1 MATVGAKKTI
11 RDLIFKDKRHKDFQ
25 ESEKINFANKG
36 IVKLIL
42 LYTVSSILSVAQRDW
57 QYKRNIE
64 KLILENKTQKIH
76 LIEQLREKSL
86 VENLIIVTLSIIV
99 SLIILYYYNKK
110 MNEVN
115 KGSQKWL
122 SFFVK

>member
-1 MATVGAKKTI
+1 MATVGTKKSI
-11 RDLIFKDKRHKDFQ
+11 RNLIFGNKRHKDFQ

-42 LYTVSSILSVAQRDW
+42 LYTISSIFSVAQRDW

-64 KLILENKTQKIH
+64 KLIFENKTQKIH

-86 VENLIIVTLSIIV
+86 VENLMIVTLSIIV

-115 KGSQKWL
+115 KG
-122 SFFVK
+122 

>member
-42 LYTVSSILSVAQRDW
+42 LYTVSSIFSVAQRDW

-76 LIEQLREKSL
+76 LIEQLREK
-86 VENLIIVTLSIIV
+86 IIGGKSYNSHVKYNSVFDNIV
-99 SLIILYYYNKK
+99 LLQQK
-110 MNEVN
+110 NE
-115 KGSQKWL
+115 
-122 SFFVK
+122 

>member
-1 MATVGAKKTI
+1 MKTVGTKKTI
-11 RDLIFKDKRHKDFQ
+11 RDLIFRNKRHKDFQ
-25 ESEKINFANKG
+25 ESEKINLANKG

-42 LYTVSSILSVAQRDW
+42 LYTVSSIFSVAQRDW

-86 VENLIIVTLSIIV
+86 VENLIIVMVSIVI
-99 SLIILYYYNKK
+99 SSIILYYYNKK
-110 MNEVN
+110 MSNTN
-115 KGSQKWL
+115 KK
-122 SFFVK
+122 K

>member
-1 MATVGAKKTI
+1 MATAGTKKTI
-11 RDLIFKDKRHKDFQ
+11 RDLIFKNKRHKDFQ

-42 LYTVSSILSVAQRDW
+42 LYTVSSIFSVAQRDW

-115 KGSQKWL
+115 KG
-122 SFFVK
+122 

>member
-1 MATVGAKKTI
+1 MVGMKKTI
-11 RDLIFKDKRHKDFQ
+11 RDLIFKDKKHKDFQ
-25 ESEKINFANKG
+25 ESQKINFANKG
-36 IVKLIL
+36 IVKLIV

-86 VENLIIVTLSIIV
+86 VENLMIVTLSIIV

-115 KGSQKWL
+115 KG
-122 SFFVK
+122 

>member
-1 MATVGAKKTI
+1 MAMVGMKKTI
-11 RDLIFKDKRHKDFQ
+11 RDLIFKDKKHKDFQ
-25 ESEKINFANKG
+25 ESQKINFANKG
-36 IVKLIL
+36 IVKLIV

-86 VENLIIVTLSIIV
+86 VENLMIVTLSIIV

-115 KGSQKWL
+115 KG
-122 SFFVK
+122 

>member
-42 LYTVSSILSVAQRDW
+42 LYTVSSIFSVAQRDW

-86 VENLIIVTLSIIV
+86 VENLIIVMLSIVI

-110 MNEVN
+110 MSDTN
-115 KGSQKWL
+115 KGK
-122 SFFVK
+122 

>member
-1 MATVGAKKTI
+1 MAMVGMKKTI
-11 RDLIFKDKRHKDFQ
+11 RDLIFKDKKHKDFQ
-25 ESEKINFANKG
+25 ESQKINFANKG
-36 IVKLIL
+36 IVKLIV

-64 KLILENKTQKIH
+64 KLILEYKTQKIH

-115 KGSQKWL
+115 KG
-122 SFFVK
+122 

>member
-1 MATVGAKKTI
+1 MTTVGAKKTI

-42 LYTVSSILSVAQRDW
+42 LYTISSIFSVAQRDW

-86 VENLIIVTLSIIV
+86 VENLIIVMLSIVI

-110 MNEVN
+110 MSDTN
-115 KGSQKWL
+115 KK
-122 SFFVK
+122 K

>member
-1 MATVGAKKTI
+1 MATVRTKKTI
-11 RDLIFKDKRHKDFQ
+11 RDLIFKNKRHKDFQ

-42 LYTVSSILSVAQRDW
+42 LYTVSSIFSIAQRDW

-64 KLILENKTQKIH
+64 KL
-76 LIEQLREKSL
+76 L
-86 VENLIIVTLSIIV
+86 VENLIIVILSLIV
-99 SLIILYYYNKK
+99 SLAILYYYNNK

-115 KGSQKWL
+115 KG
-122 SFFVK
+122 

>member
-11 RDLIFKDKRHKDFQ
+11 RDLIFKDKKHKDFQ

-115 KGSQKWL
+115 KG
-122 SFFVK
+122 

>member
-1 MATVGAKKTI
+1 MAIVGAKKTI

-42 LYTVSSILSVAQRDW
+42 LYTISSIFSVAQRDW

-64 KLILENKTQKIH
+64 KLVNANLLENSCLLCSEHKPHFCHRRLVVEYLNKNSDLKLEVKH
-76 LIEQLREKSL
+76 L
-86 VENLIIVTLSIIV
+86 
-99 SLIILYYYNKK
+99 Y
-110 MNEVN
+110 
-115 KGSQKWL
+115 
-122 SFFVK
+122 

>member
-42 LYTVSSILSVAQRDW
+42 LYTVSSIFSVAQRDW

-64 KLILENKTQKIH
+64 LILENKTQKIH

-115 KGSQKWL
+115 KG
-122 SFFVK
+122 

>member
-1 MATVGAKKTI
+1 MVRWWEQWRQLGQKKTI

-115 KGSQKWL
+115 KG
-122 SFFVK
+122 

>member
-1 MATVGAKKTI
+1 MATVKAKKTI
-11 RDLIFKDKRHKDFQ
+11 RDLIFKNKRHKDFQ

-42 LYTVSSILSVAQRDW
+42 LYTVSSIFSIAQRDW

-64 KLILENKTQKIH
+64 KLILENKWQRIP
-76 LIEQLREKSL
+76 LIEQLREKTL
-86 VENLIIVTLSIIV
+86 VENLIIVILSLIV
-99 SLIILYYYNKK
+99 SLAILYYYNNK

-115 KGSQKWL
+115 KG
-122 SFFVK
+122 

>member
-1 MATVGAKKTI
+1 MAMVGMKKTI
-11 RDLIFKDKRHKDFQ
+11 RDLIFKDKKHKDFQ
-25 ESEKINFANKG
+25 ESQKINFANKG
-36 IVKLIL
+36 IVKLIV

-115 KGSQKWL
+115 KG
-122 SFFVK
+122 

>member
-1 MATVGAKKTI
+1 MATAGTKKTI
-11 RDLIFKDKRHKDFQ
+11 RDLIFKNKRHKDFQ

-42 LYTVSSILSVAQRDW
+42 LYTVSSIFSIAQRDW

-64 KLILENKTQKIH
+64 KLILENKWQRIP

-86 VENLIIVTLSIIV
+86 VENLIIVMLSIVI

-110 MNEVN
+110 MSDTN
-115 KGSQKWL
+115 KGK
-122 SFFVK
+122 